1 MKNTKKKISI
11 TKELYRGNK
20 FSFIVLLLL
29 SFVEV
34 GIMIATSLMLEK
46 ILAIATAK
54 DMKELIVQGIMLLL
68 LFLVGTISYVILIIV
83 KPRYRKKAILQY
95 RNRVYSKLLEKNIDS
110 FNKYE
115 TSTYLSSLTN
125 DVNYIE
131 EKYIFSIFSL
141 ITQIVLFLSAVIIMF
156 IYNWVLSLV
165 AIGLSLLPL
174 LVALLL
180 GKKLETYE
188 ANISNQ
194 NGSFMH
200 FVKDN
205 LIGFSTIKIFKAE
218 QKIKELFKKNNNKLE
233 TLKQGK
239 TRTIVVVE
247 FLQTATQLIA
257 QFGVFFI
264 GALLCIKNTNLSPSV
279 LLLFV
284 QLMNYVM
291 TPLATIPAL
300 IAERNAAKPLFEKIE
315 SILEDE
321 EIIKKEEIIFN
332 QKISIDNLSFSYDES
347 EIIKNLS
354 LDVEKGKSYAIV
366 GTSGSGK
373 TTLLNLMIGKNK
385 NYEGNIKYDGFE
397 IKDVSPESLY
407 EVVSYVEQNVFV
419 FDDTIINN
427 ITMYSEV
434 DESILKNVIE
444 KSGLKAL
451 IEEKGIDYKCG
462 ENGCNLSGGE
472 KQRISIARALLKNSQ
487 ILLMDEATSA
497 LDNDTSHNIMEN
509 VLNIENMTKV
519 VITHKLEEKTLNKFD
534 EIIVMSNGS
543 IVEKGSFNTLIEKK
557 EIFYSLYN
565 IA

>member
-1 MKNTKKKISI
+1 
-11 TKELYRGNK
+11 
-20 FSFIVLLLL
+20 
-29 SFVEV
+29 
-34 GIMIATSLMLEK
+34 ML
-46 ILAIATAK
+46 
-54 DMKELIVQGIMLLL
+54 
-68 LFLVGTISYVILIIV
+68 
-83 KPRYRKKAILQY
+83 
-95 RNRVYSKLLEKNIDS
+95 
-110 FNKYE
+110 
-115 TSTYLSSLTN
+115 
-125 DVNYIE
+125 
-131 EKYIFSIFSL
+131 
-141 ITQIVLFLSAVIIMF
+141 
-156 IYNWVLSLV
+156 
-165 AIGLSLLPL
+165 
-174 LVALLL
+174 
-180 GKKLETYE
+180 
-188 ANISNQ
+188 
-194 NGSFMH
+194 
-200 FVKDN
+200 
-205 LIGFSTIKIFKAE
+205 
-218 QKIKELFKKNNNKLE
+218 
-233 TLKQGK
+233 
-239 TRTIVVVE
+239 
-247 FLQTATQLIA
+247 
-257 QFGVFFI
+257 
-264 GALLCIKNTNLSPSV
+264 
-279 LLLFV
+279 
-284 QLMNYVM
+284 
-291 TPLATIPAL
+291 
-300 IAERNAAKPLFEKIE
+300 
-315 SILEDE
+315 
-321 EIIKKEEIIFN
+321 KEEIIFN

-543 IVEKGSFNTLIEKK
+543 IVEKGSFDTLIEKK